1 MKILLLSSHPP
12 GAPEATSHGVH
23 QRLGVM
29 VDALRTLGE
38 VHVLFFH
45 SEARDGADTDVL
57 EAACRARWGDSV
69 KARFCPQQEDAP
81 GRSFFDTYVAPAFS
95 ARRHG
100 FFRALAGP
108 AQCAALRS
116 TLEALRPDLVF
127 AHRLDVTFPLFACD
141 LALPPLAMDLDDVEH
156 RVFWRMMTEPPIWP
170 GKRLSL
176 LQWPRLAWAERR
188 AVARSAVSFVCSQKD
203 EAYLRGTWRLPQ
215 VRAVPNSTRL
225 PAVSPL
231 PAAPTF
237 LFLGTFSYLPNR
249 QAAARLA
256 GSIWPRIRARIPG
269 ARLVMAGDGSKAFG
283 ESHPAPGVE
292 WRGFVPDLDALYRE
306 TRIVL
311 CPINVG
317 GGTRIK
323 IIEAGAHARPVVS
336 TVIGAE
342 GLEFTPEAEIVLR
355 DDDAAFAE
363 ACVAL
368 VDDDARATALGLAA
382 RARVEATYGRE
393 AVVERVKALI
403 LRALARPAPRPST
416 ANEDETAAAL
426 PR

>member
-29 VDALRTLGE
+29 VDALRALGE
-38 VHVLFFH
+38 VHALFFH
-45 SEARDGADTDVL
+45 SESRDGADTEAL
-57 EAACRARWGDSV
+57 EAACRARWDDAV
-69 KARFCPQQEDAP
+69 KPRFCPQQEDAP
-81 GRSFFDTYVAPAFS
+81 GRTFFDAYVAPAFS

-127 AHRLDVTFPLFACD
+127 AHRLDVTFPLFACGM
-141 LALPPLAMDLDDVEH
+141 ALPPLAMDLDDIEH

-188 AVARSAVSFVCSQKD
+188 ALARSAVSFVCSCKD
-203 EAYLRGTWRLPQ
+203 EAYLRGTLGVPQ

-225 PAVSPL
+225 PALMPL
-231 PAAPTF
+231 PSDPTF
-237 LFLGTFSYLPNR
+237 LFLGTFTYLPNR
-249 QAAARLA
+249 QAAQRLVA
-256 GSIWPRIRARIPG
+256 SIWPRIRARAPA
-269 ARLVMAGDGSKAFG
+269 ARLVVAGDGSKGFG
-283 ESHPAPGVE
+283 ESRSAPGIE

-306 TRIVL
+306 TRVVL
-311 CPINVG
+311 CPISVG

-336 TVIGAE
+336 TTIGAE
-342 GLEFTPEAEIVLR
+342 GLELAPEGEILLR
-355 DDDAAFAE
+355 DDDEAFAE
-363 ACVAL
+363 ACLAL
-368 VDDDARATALGLAA
+368 IENDARAAALGLAA
-382 RARVEATYGRE
+382 RARVEATYGRD
-393 AVVERVKALI
+393 AVVERVKSLI
-403 LRALARPAPRPST
+403 LRALARPAPRT
-416 ANEDETAAAL
+416 GGTDEEEAAAAL